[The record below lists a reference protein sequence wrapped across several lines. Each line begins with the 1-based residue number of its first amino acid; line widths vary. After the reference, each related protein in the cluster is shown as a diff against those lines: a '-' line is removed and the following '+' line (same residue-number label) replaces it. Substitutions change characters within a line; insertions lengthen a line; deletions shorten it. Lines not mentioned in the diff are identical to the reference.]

1 MARRHYSDAD
11 RAAALAVYDS
21 TADQVHRLR
30 DAARQFGCPESTL
43 RSWLA
48 DRGRA
53 APAEVRAQKI
63 ESLADVFERVA
74 YRAAGL
80 QDVAMAW
87 IEERGGEVAAKHLSD
102 LNRVGG
108 TAVDKT
114 QLLRGQ
120 ATSRVEVD
128 DKRDPE
134 QVAGRVAEIFD
145 MAKYRK
151 AKAG

>member
-1 MARRHYSDAD
+1 M
-11 RAAALAVYDS
+11 
-21 TADQVHRLR
+21 
-30 DAARQFGCPESTL
+30 G
-43 RSWLA
+43 
-48 DRGRA
+48 
-53 APAEVRAQKI
+53 
-63 ESLADVFERVA
+63 
-74 YRAAGL
+74 
-80 QDVAMAW
+80 W
-87 IEERGGEVAAKHLSD
+87 IEEQGGEVAAKHLSD

-151 AKAG
+151 AKTG